1 MHSKLSQA
9 ILEAEWIGL
18 ILYIVLVIVGA
29 AIVTFVALSSNDLF
43 SAFNAG
49 VSLLSGLVILSIIA
63 YLETHVW
70 SSE

>member
-1 MHSKLSQA
+1 MSSKLTQT

-18 ILYIVLVIVGA
+18 IFYIVLVIIGTT
-29 AIVTFVALSSNDLF
+29 IVTFIALSSNDLF

-49 VSLLSGLVILSIIA
+49 VSLLSGLVILSIIV